1 MIWGALIVAAG
12 RGTRFGRPKQFVEVA
27 GLPLVGWSLRT
38 FGAMPEVA
46 EIAIATEEEWME
58 PMRVLA
64 AQLAPHHPVTVV
76 AGGETRQQSVHRAL
90 LALSSRCNAV
100 FVHDGAR
107 PLVRAHDVRAGMN
120 AVGRNRASVLA
131 APVVDTI
138 KRVDAAT
145 MTVRETLTRGELWA
159 AQTPQFAM
167 RNDLLRAHAQAQK
180 NGVEATDDVALLE
193 QLGSEVVVIPATT
206 ENFKVTNPEDVLRAE
221 ALLRER
227 LEHAPTEEEV
237 LFVEVFADDALVE
250 AIRQELESR
259 GARIDG
265 VERDLPAG
273 IAVRAFIPAER
284 LRGFTGRFEA
294 FADGTATFT
303 TRFSHYAGRDEN
315 TSVQA

>member
-38 FGAMPEVA
+38 FGAMPEVE
-46 EIAIATEEEWME
+46 EIAIATEDEWIE
-58 PMRVLA
+58 PMQMLA
-64 AQLAPHHPVTVV
+64 AQLAPHQPVRVV
-76 AGGETRQQSVHRAL
+76 AGGETRQQSAHKAL
-90 LALSSRCNAV
+90 LGLSSRCNAV

-107 PLVRAHDVRAGMN
+107 PLVRAHDVRSGMN
-120 AVGRNRASVLA
+120 AVSRNRAAVLA

-145 MTVRETLTRGELWA
+145 MTVRQTLARGELWA

-167 RNDLLRAHAQAQK
+167 RNDLVRAHAQAQK
-180 NGVEATDDVALLE
+180 NGVDATDDAALLE
-193 QLGSEVVVIPATT
+193 QLGIEVVVVPAGA
-206 ENFKVTNPEDVLRAE
+206 ENFKVTNPEDVARAE

-227 LEHAPTEEEV
+227 MEHSPSEEEV
-237 LFVEVFADDALVE
+237 LFIEVFADDALVE
-250 AIRQELESR
+250 AIRTELESR

-265 VERDLPAG
+265 VERDLPQG
-273 IAVRAFIPAER
+273 VGVRAFIPSER
-284 LRGFTGRFEA
+284 LRGFTARFEA
-294 FADGTATFT
+294 FADGTATFA

-315 TSVQA
+315 AGVRE